1 MRLVAGAEG
10 GKKKKKKGLD
20 EATEVSHVV
29 SEHRYT
35 PAADLFV
42 S

>member
-10 GKKKKKKGLD
+10 GKKNGLD
-20 EATEVSHVV
+20 EATEVSHVL